1 LADEETLSP
10 HKNKMEQVRRDE
22 AFSRQAAPH
31 LLEPSLSFPGYS
43 ASNRSRSYTGD
54 DSTQSSSDNSSKD
67 NKITDPKRRS
77 HRPRGCRGGRK
88 NRKTRNNSILLT
100 VPKEIIG
107 GNTPLSICENLRQSG
122 SSKAEGDQKRE
133 RGIEYAVQ
141 RSWTEHSVPDENAFC
156 TANFPPLHQTM
167 QSASKENA
175 TNTMM
180 SRPTLEQSSFLPP
193 LGRANPM
200 RTNGLPNSMHV
211 EGILPPLCMP
221 EVHAPNLDGP
231 NPYALSYAKESPKPY
246 DWTNNSK
253 RSANAI
259 QRPAQLNLGYSAE
272 TAIEYCSLRIEKQ
285 RQMLTD
291 GGSLFAT
298 SPRSFLMGGNSC
310 GLMSW

>member
-1 LADEETLSP
+1 
-10 HKNKMEQVRRDE
+10 MEQVRRDE
-22 AFSRQAAPH
+22 SLSRQSVSH
-31 LLEPSLSFPGYS
+31 LMEPPLTFPGYP
-43 ASNRSRSYTGD
+43 ASNRSRSYTAD

-67 NKITDPKRRS
+67 SKITGPKRRS

-122 SSKAEGDQKRE
+122 SSQPEGDQKRE

-141 RSWTEHSVPDENAFC
+141 KSWTQNSIADENSVHV
-156 TANFPPLHQTM
+156 ANFPPLPQTRI

-175 TNTMM
+175 SSTMM
-180 SRPTLEQSSFLPP
+180 FRPALEQSSFLPP

-200 RTNGLPNSMHV
+200 RTNGLPNSMHADD
-211 EGILPPLCMP
+211 ILPPLRMP
-221 EVHAPNLDGP
+221 EVHTPNLDGP
-231 NPYALSYAKESPKPY
+231 NPYALSFTKGSHKPY
-246 DWTNNSK
+246 DWTNNSNMA
-253 RSANAI
+253 ANAI
-259 QRPAQLNLGYSAE
+259 QRPVQLNLGHSAE
-272 TAIEYCSLRIEKQ
+272 TAIDYRSLQIQKQ

-298 SPRSFLMGGNSC
+298 SPRSFLMGGNSA

>member
-1 LADEETLSP
+1 
-10 HKNKMEQVRRDE
+10 MEQLRRDE
-22 AFSRQAAPH
+22 AFSRQAAPQ
-31 LLEPSLSFPGYS
+31 LLEPSLNFSGYS
-43 ASNRSRSYTGD
+43 ASNRSRSYTAD

-67 NKITDPKRRS
+67 NQITGPKRRS

-107 GNTPLSICENLRQSG
+107 GNTPLCENLRQPG
-122 SSKAEGDQKRE
+122 SSKPEGDQKRE
-133 RGIEYAVQ
+133 RGIEYATQ
-141 RSWTEHSVPDENAFC
+141 RSWTQHSVPDENAIR
-156 TANFPPLHQTM
+156 AVNFPPLHQTM

-175 TNTMM
+175 SNTIMF
-180 SRPTLEQSSFLPP
+180 RPALEQSSFLPP
-193 LGRANPM
+193 LGRANPL
-200 RTNGLPNSMHV
+200 RTTGLPNSMHAN
-211 EGILPPLCMP
+211 GILPPLHMP

-231 NPYALSYAKESPKPY
+231 NPYALSSANESPKPY
-246 DWTNNSK
+246 DWTNNSN

-259 QRPAQLNLGYSAE
+259 QRPAQLNKGYSAE
-272 TAIEYCSLRIEKQ
+272 TAIDYRSLQIEKQ

-298 SPRSFLMGGNSC
+298 SPRSFLMGGNSA

>member
-1 LADEETLSP
+1 
-10 HKNKMEQVRRDE
+10 M
-22 AFSRQAAPH
+22 
-31 LLEPSLSFPGYS
+31 EPSLSFSGYP
-43 ASNRSRSYTGD
+43 ASNRSHSYTAD
-54 DSTQSSSDNSSKD
+54 DSTHSSSDNSSKD
-67 NKITDPKRRS
+67 NKITGPKRRS

-88 NRKTRNNSILLT
+88 NRKTRNNSILLA

-122 SSKAEGDQKRE
+122 SSKPEGDQKRE
-133 RGIEYAVQ
+133 RGIDYTTQ
-141 RSWTEHSVPDENAFC
+141 RSWTQHSVPDENAIRS
-156 TANFPPLHQTM
+156 ANFPPLDQSM

-175 TNTMM
+175 SNTMM
-180 SRPTLEQSSFLPP
+180 FRPALEQSSFLPP

-200 RTNGLPNSMHV
+200 RTTGPPNGMHAN
-211 EGILPPLCMP
+211 GILPPLRMP
-221 EVHAPNLDGP
+221 EVHAPNLNGP

-246 DWTNNSK
+246 DWTNNSN

-259 QRPAQLNLGYSAE
+259 QRPVQLNLGRSNE
-272 TAIEYCSLRIEKQ
+272 EAIDYRGLQIEKQ

-298 SPRSFLMGGNSC
+298 SPRSFLMGGNSA

>member
-1 LADEETLSP
+1 
-10 HKNKMEQVRRDE
+10 MEQVRRDE

-31 LLEPSLSFPGYS
+31 LLDPSLSFSGYS
-43 ASNRSRSYTGD
+43 ASNRSRSYTAD

-67 NKITDPKRRS
+67 NKITGPKRRS

-107 GNTPLSICENLRQSG
+107 GNTPLSVCENIRQSG
-122 SSKAEGDQKRE
+122 VSQPEGDQKRE
-133 RGIEYAVQ
+133 RGIEYAAQ
-141 RSWTEHSVPDENAFC
+141 RSWTKHSVLDENAIR
-156 TANFPPLHQTM
+156 TANFPPLPLHQTM

-175 TNTMM
+175 SNTMM
-180 SRPTLEQSSFLPP
+180 FRPAIEQSSFLPP

-200 RTNGLPNSMHV
+200 RTTGLPNVMHAD
-211 EGILPPLCMP
+211 GILPPFRMP
-221 EVHAPNLDGP
+221 EVHAPNMDGP
-231 NPYALSYAKESPKPY
+231 NPYALSYSKESPKPY
-246 DWTNNSK
+246 EWTQNSN

-259 QRPAQLNLGYSAE
+259 QRPVGLNLGHSAE
-272 TAIEYCSLRIEKQ
+272 TAIDYRSLQIEKQ

-298 SPRSFLMGGNSC
+298 SPRSFLMGGNSA